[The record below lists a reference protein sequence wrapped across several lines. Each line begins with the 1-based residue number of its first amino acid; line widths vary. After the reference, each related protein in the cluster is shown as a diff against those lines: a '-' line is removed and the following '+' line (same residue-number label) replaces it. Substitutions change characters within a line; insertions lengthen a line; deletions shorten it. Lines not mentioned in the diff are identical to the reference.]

1 MQNRSSPHPFIQPA
15 TPIAAQR
22 ATPLDPKQAAGVDH
36 LFLREEQMRHAQDL
50 MFFAYRDFTAA
61 ADVIL
66 DELGLGRAHHR
77 AIHFIGRQPGITV
90 GELLTILRITKQSL
104 ARVLTTL
111 IEQDLVA
118 QAPGRNDRRQRLLTL
133 TETGRAL
140 ERRLFDR
147 QRERLA
153 AAYREAGGPA
163 VDGFRRVMR
172 AIMDTG
178 AQAALDKAA
187 PP

>member
-1 MQNRSSPHPFIQPA
+1 MHNRALSLPRG
-15 TPIAAQR
+15 TP
-22 ATPLDPKQAAGVDH
+22 PDHKQAAGVDN

-50 MFFAYRDFTAA
+50 LFFAYRDFTAA
-61 ADVIL
+61 ADAIL
-66 DELGLGRAHHR
+66 EELGLGRAHHR

-90 GELLTILRITKQSL
+90 GDLLGILRITKQSL

-111 IEQDLVA
+111 VEQDLVA
-118 QAPGRNDRRQRLLTL
+118 QAAGRNDRRQRLLTL
-133 TETGRAL
+133 TDAGRAL
-140 ERRLFDR
+140 ERRLFER

-172 AIMDTG
+172 AIMDPQSRVLLDTG
-178 AQAALDKAA
+178 E
-187 PP
+187 PVR

>member
-1 MQNRSSPHPFIQPA
+1 MQNRSSPHGTAAA
-15 TPIAAQR
+15 TAGPLRAQ
-22 ATPLDPKQAAGVDH
+22 PLDPRHAAGVDH

-50 MFFAYRDFTAA
+50 MFFGYRDFTAA

-90 GELLTILRITKQSL
+90 GDLLAILRITKQSL

-111 IEQDLVA
+111 MEQDLVG

-140 ERRLFDR
+140 ERRLFER

-172 AIMDTG
+172 AIMDHG
-178 AQAALDKAA
+178 ARAALDKAT

>member
-1 MQNRSSPHPFIQPA
+1 MHKSASA
-15 TPIAAQR
+15 TVVR
-22 ATPLDPKQAAGVDH
+22 APEQKGAAGVDH

-66 DELGLGRAHHR
+66 EQLALGRAHHR

-90 GELLTILRITKQSL
+90 GDLLAILRITKQSL

-111 IEQDLVA
+111 VEQGLVS
-118 QAPGRNDRRQRLLTL
+118 QAPGRSDRRQRLLTL
-133 TETGRAL
+133 TEAGLAL
-140 ERRLFDR
+140 ERRLFES

-172 AIMDTG
+172 AIMDQG
-178 AQAALDKAA
+178 ARQVLDKTT
-187 PP
+187 PT